1 MKLGSRPIIVVI
13 IYLIIYSS
21 ISLVNHYNFRTFA
34 WDLGI
39 NNNAIYDYA
48 HFRWNDCMIL
58 QPQFKNVLADHFTL
72 LPILVSPLYWFF
84 GSYTMLLFQITAILF
99 GGVGIYK
106 YFLHKTSD
114 SSLSLIAM
122 IHFYSVW
129 GIFSALGFDYHD
141 NVIGSML
148 VPWLFYSFEKEK
160 WKTAAIYFLLI
171 CISKENMALW
181 AVSIVMTIYLLN
193 YKSTRVR
200 KISVLFG
207 LFALVYFLFV
217 VKVIIPSIANEGR
230 EYLHFNYKAIGNNFS
245 EAIQTLILRPQYAF
259 SLLFENTTGWNEANF
274 IKSELHFFVLL
285 SGGYAILYKPQYL
298 LMLLPIY
305 AQKLFNDDIG
315 KWGLN
320 YQYSIELVPILTLAL
335 YTFLYEINKR
345 HKIYY
350 LLLPCLI
357 TIVATASSMDHRIS
371 KWYQPEQVRFY
382 DKKHYQTEYNV
393 AEINERLK
401 VIPKN
406 AAVSA
411 SNCLVPHLA
420 FRDYI
425 YQFPVTNNAEYIV
438 LLKSENTYPLSHEE
452 FENKISEYNTS
463 IDWKKVVDDD
473 NLIIYKQNK

>member
-1 MKLGSRPIIVVI
+1 MKFGRQPLIVII

-21 ISLVNHYNFRTFA
+21 ISLVNHYNFKTFA

-58 QPQFKNVLADHFTL
+58 QPQFTNILADHFTL
-72 LPILVSPLYWFF
+72 LPILISPLYWVF
-84 GSYTMLLFQITAILF
+84 GTYTMLIFQICAILF
-99 GGVGIYK
+99 GGIGIYK
-106 YFLHKTSD
+106 YFNNKTSNAT
-114 SSLSLIAM
+114 LSLIAM
-122 IHFYSVW
+122 IHFYSLW

-141 NVIGSML
+141 NVIGAML
-148 VPWLFYSFEKEK
+148 VPWLFYYFEREK

-171 CISKENMALW
+171 CMSKENMALW
-181 AVSIVMTIYLLN
+181 AVFISFTLGLLN
-193 YKSTRVR
+193 YKSPKVR
-200 KISVLFG
+200 KASALFG
-207 LFALVYFLFV
+207 LFALIYFFFV

-245 EAIQTLILRPQYAF
+245 EAIHTLVFRPQYAF
-259 SLLFENTTGWNEANF
+259 SLLFENNTGWNEANF

-305 AQKLFNDDIG
+305 AQKLYNDDIG

-393 AEINERLK
+393 AEINEMLK

-406 AAVSA
+406 AVVSA
-411 SNCLVPHLA
+411 SNSLVPHLA

-425 YQFPVTNNAEYIV
+425 YQFPITRNAEYIV
-438 LLKSENTYPLSHEE
+438 LLKSGNTYPLSKEE
-452 FENKISEYNTS
+452 FENKITDYNNSNEWEKIT
-463 IDWKKVVDDD
+463 DQNYLV
-473 NLIIYKQNK
+473 IYKHH